1 LREFQL
7 VNPHFRTAPPFPIFV
22 FQHRATPMA
31 SVATTIRFKFL
42 EAYKSGITCRRIEA
56 LARLEESSTH
66 DGFDRWRQGVG
77 YGHFYEESRH
87 GR

>member
-1 LREFQL
+1 
-7 VNPHFRTAPPFPIFV
+7 
-22 FQHRATPMA
+22 MA

-42 EAYKSGITCRRIEA
+42 VAYESDIVDALIDA